1 MSRSFTRRLDRAE
14 AAWPET
20 SADPLRIVRVII
32 GNDGEPQEAHE
43 RCRAPDGASVLR
55 RMTPDEFA
63 AFKADR
69 AA

>member
-1 MSRSFTRRLDRAE
+1 MSRSFANRLDRVE
-14 AAWPET
+14 AARPDYD
-20 SADPLRIVRVII
+20 ADPIRIVRVVI
-32 GNDGEPQEAHE
+32 GNDRQPVEAYE
-43 RCRAPDGASVLR
+43 RRRAPDGSAPLQ